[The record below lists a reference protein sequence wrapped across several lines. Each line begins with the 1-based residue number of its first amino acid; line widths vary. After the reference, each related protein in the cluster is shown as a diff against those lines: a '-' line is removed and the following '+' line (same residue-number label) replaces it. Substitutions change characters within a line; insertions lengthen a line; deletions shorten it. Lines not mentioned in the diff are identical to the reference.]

1 MMGMGLDNAFWE
13 RFYERWHF
21 SKVREQVERKDQPRA
36 EGTQVPGGPQGEG
49 EVCVV
54 GRSEGGRG
62 EVRDIVRALEPFRA

>member
-1 MMGMGLDNAFWE
+1 M
-13 RFYERWHF
+13 
-21 SKVREQVERKDQPRA
+21 ERKDQPRA

-62 EVRDIVRALEPFRA
+62 EVRDIIRALEPFRA